1 MVKITVTAEMS
12 VRSFISVVLI
22 AAAAIVSAIR

>member
-1 MVKITVTAEMS
+1 MVKITVTIEMS
-12 VRSFISVVLI
+12 VTAFISVVLI